1 MVDDRPLRPV
11 SASLGMPHS
20 GEKRGNS
27 TNSASITGAPASAIT
42 PAMRADSR
50 RLGWP
55 TGRCALTSAVSRHSR
70 PTSMAAATASDC
82 E

>member
-1 MVDDRPLRPV
+1 MLDDRPLRPV

-20 GEKRGNS
+20 GAKRGKN
-27 TNSASITGAPASAIT
+27 TNSAIITGAPASAMRSAT
-42 PAMRADSR
+42 PADSR

-55 TGRCALTSAVSRHSR
+55 TGRWALTSAVSS
-70 PTSMAAATASDC
+70 PSSATSMAAATGSDC